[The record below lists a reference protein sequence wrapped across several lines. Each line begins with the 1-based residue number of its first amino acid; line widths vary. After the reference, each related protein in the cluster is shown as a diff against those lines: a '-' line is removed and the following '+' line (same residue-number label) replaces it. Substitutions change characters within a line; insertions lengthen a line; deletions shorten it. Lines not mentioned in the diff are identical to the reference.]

1 MKVYIGPYK
10 NWWGPYQIADLLQK
24 VGVSEDRCDTIGE
37 WLANTRLRN
46 FCEWV
51 ESKRKRKIKV
61 RIDQYDT
68 WNMDSTLS
76 IIITPMLRQLKEQ
89 KHGAPFVDD
98 EDVPLELRSVAA
110 PILSQEDI
118 NMGIPDDNHF
128 KRWDWVLDEMIWA
141 FEQDEMNTRYNINPE
156 EPFYEKG
163 FDSNEWKEYHK
174 RKQNGYRLFG
184 KYYTGLWT

>member
-1 MKVYIGPYK
+1 MKIFIGPYK

-37 WLANTRLRN
+37 WLANTRLMG

-61 RIDQYDT
+61 RIDPYDT
-68 WNMDSTLS
+68 WSMDSTLS
-76 IIITPMLRQLKEQ
+76 IIITPMLHQLKEQ

-98 EDVPLELRSVAA
+98 EDVPLELRSVSA

-156 EPFYEKG
+156 EPFYKKG
-163 FDSNEWKEYHK
+163 FDINEWKEFHK
-174 RKQNGYRLFG
+174 RKQNGFRLFG

>member
-37 WLANTRLRN
+37 WLANTRFMD
-46 FCEWV
+46 FCQWV

-61 RIDQYDT
+61 QVHGYDT
-68 WNMDSTLS
+68 WSMDNTLS
-76 IIITPMLRQLKEQ
+76 MIIAPMLRQLKEQ
-89 KHGAPFVDD
+89 KHGAPYVDD
-98 EDVPLELRSVAA
+98 EDVPLELRSVSA

-118 NMGIPDDNHF
+118 NMGVPDDNHF
-128 KRWDWVLDEMIWA
+128 KRWDYILDEMIWA
-141 FEQDEMNTRYNINPE
+141 FSQDEMNARYHIDPE
-156 EPFYEKG
+156 EPLYEKSL
-163 FDSNEWKEYHK
+163 DNKEWIEYHK

-184 KYYTGLWT
+184 KYYSGLWT